1 MFIFIIN
8 KLGTLSV
15 KAHTCPRKGHH
26 CECKNSKDYRACPRS
41 AWNTVIACLIKL
53 VWRETTENKSYLKM
67 RTYSSYVQSRTHRLF
82 GIYQINVYKS
92 EQNVVTGA
100 SKKWSIPK
108 VQESNYH
115 RLSVFYT
122 VSWEKITRPLS
133 VSLLVLSQYSFIGC

>member
-1 MFIFIIN
+1 
-8 KLGTLSV
+8 
-15 KAHTCPRKGHH
+15 
-26 CECKNSKDYRACPRS
+26 
-41 AWNTVIACLIKL
+41 
-53 VWRETTENKSYLKM
+53 M
-67 RTYSSYVQSRTHRLF
+67 RTYSSYVQSSTHRLF

-92 EQNVVTGA
+92 EQNVVAGV